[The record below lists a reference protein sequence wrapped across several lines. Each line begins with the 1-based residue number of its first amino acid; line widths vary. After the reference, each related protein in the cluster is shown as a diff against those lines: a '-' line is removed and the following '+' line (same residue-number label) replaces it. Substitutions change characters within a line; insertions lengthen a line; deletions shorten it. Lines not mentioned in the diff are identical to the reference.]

1 MIQFIKDWVEDWGWF
16 PVVIAIGV
24 LILSI
29 IRLVVI
35 IMIGE

>member
-1 MIQFIKDWVEDWGWF
+1 MIQFIRDWVEDWGRL
-16 PVVIAIGV
+16 PVAIAIGV
-24 LILSI
+24 LTLSI